1 LNSLFLLI
9 NITIMKNKY
18 IFSVII
24 ALYGLFSY
32 SQVSISPATFNV
44 SDQITITVS
53 FANATCN
60 GMGTAPAKVYMHAG
74 IGNTANAFGFA
85 VIGNWGTD
93 DGVGLMTNNGNGTW
107 SKTITP
113 STYFGL
119 TTTQQMNAAKMGMVF
134 RNAAGTQTLKMPPS
148 CGDFIF
154 NVGVFQA
161 NLTSP
166 AENSTTIL
174 AAGGNLTIA
183 ANNTNGVAD
192 YNLLANGTSLNTSN
206 GVSSYNFNHIGI
218 NTNQSYDLQ
227 VKQGGTTLSK
237 KFNVIVNPGT
247 ISQALPSGLE
257 DGINYNA
264 GDVTKATLVLDAPSK
279 DFVYVAGSFNNYQPT
294 DSYAMKKDPTTGK
307 FWLEINGLTAGTI
320 YHYQYWVVDN
330 TPIVN
335 SPLLV
340 KTADPYSTLV
350 LSPFDD
356 PSIPSISYPNL
367 PSYPAGQ
374 QREVTVLQTGQAA
387 YPWINNSFTKP
398 KKEDL
403 LVYEV
408 LIRDFDANRNF
419 QSLIDR
425 IDYFKSLKINAIELM
440 PVMEFE
446 GNESW
451 GYNTSFHMALDK
463 FYGTSTK
470 FKEFIDLC
478 HSNGIAVILDVAL
491 NHAFGRNPMVRMW
504 MNDPDG
510 DGWGDPSSENPY
522 FNSVAKHSYNV
533 GSDFNHASLLTK
545 NYVKRVIKQWVEEYK
560 IDGFRWDLTKGF
572 TQACTAADETCTNG
586 YQADRV
592 AILKDY
598 ADYSWNLDPTHYTIF
613 EHLGSE
619 NEEKEWANYRI
630 NETPSKGVMMWG
642 EMTSQYNLLLGGN
655 AGGDISGIGNKSRP
669 SFIGKRLIGF
679 PESHDKERLVYTAL
693 TSGNSGGAF
702 PVFGNVNNTLN
713 RMSAIGAASIL
724 VPGPKMIW
732 HFADLGMGD
741 SIFSCTNGLV
751 DIDTDGSGPDGDC
764 KLATKPQPQW
774 TNNWLNDV
782 NRSKIY
788 NDWSKM
794 IKLKISEPV
803 FEGDYTISPDASTVK
818 QRIYVFDN
826 ALPSTQL
833 KNVVVL
839 CNFSVANLS
848 IAPGFPYAGTWYNL
862 LDNSSIVIGTAD
874 VNTPIAINSGQ
885 FKVYGN
891 QPSAFLG
898 TQDFELTNNLKIYP
912 NPTQSAFNVS
922 GFATLVEVYK
932 MTGQKVKTFKGGFE
946 TTHLFNISDLNQGFY
961 LVKITDENNR
971 LSSVKL
977 IKE

>member
-1 LNSLFLLI
+1 
-9 NITIMKNKY
+9 MKNKY

-24 ALYGLFSY
+24 ALQCLFSY

-44 SDQITITVS
+44 TDQITITVS
-53 FANATCN
+53 FANSTCN
-60 GMGTAPAKVYMHAG
+60 QMGTAPSKVYMHAG
-74 IGNTANAFGFA
+74 IGNTANAFGLA

-119 TTTQQMNAAKMGMVF
+119 TSTQQMNASKMGLVF
-134 RNAAGTQTLKMPPS
+134 RNPTGTQTLKSPPS
-148 CGDFIF
+148 CSDFIF
-154 NVGVFQA
+154 NVGLFQT

-166 AENSTTIL
+166 IENSTTVI
-174 AAGGNLTIA
+174 ASGGSLTIA
-183 ANNTNGVAD
+183 ANNTNGVAN
-192 YNLLANGTSLNTSN
+192 YNLLANGISINTAN
-206 GVSSYNFNHIGI
+206 AVSTYSFNHTNIT
-218 NTNQSYDLQ
+218 TNQSYDLQ
-227 VKQGGTTLSK
+227 VTQGTTIVSK
-237 KFNVIVNPGT
+237 KFNVLVSPGT
-247 ISQALPSGLE
+247 VSEALPSGVE
-257 DGINYNA
+257 DGINYNI
-264 GDVTKATLVLDAPSK
+264 GDPTKATLVLDAPDK

-294 DSYAMKKDPTTGK
+294 ADYAMKKDPTTGK
-307 FWLEINGLTAGTI
+307 FWLELSGLISGTI
-320 YHYQYWVVDN
+320 YNYQYWVVDN
-330 TPIVN
+330 SPIVN

-356 PSIPSISYPNL
+356 ASIPSTSYPNL
-367 PSYPAGQ
+367 PAYPAGQ
-374 QREVTVLQTGQAA
+374 QREVSVLQTGQTP
-387 YPWINNSFTKP
+387 YPWINTNFTKP

-403 LVYEV
+403 VVYEV

-425 IDYFKSLKINAIELM
+425 IDYFKNLKINAIELM

-451 GYNTSFHMALDK
+451 GYNTAFHMALDK
-463 FYGTSTK
+463 FYGTTSK
-470 FKEFIDLC
+470 FKEFVDLC

-510 DGWGDPSSENPY
+510 DGWGEPSNENPY
-522 FNSVAKHSYNV
+522 FNAVAKHSYNV
-533 GSDFNHASLLTK
+533 GSDFNHSSAFTK
-545 NYVKRVIKQWVEEYK
+545 NYVKRVIKHWIQEYK

-572 TQACTAADETCTNG
+572 TQACTAADEACTNN

-592 AILKDY
+592 AVLKDY

-619 NEEKEWANYRI
+619 SEEKEWANYRI

-669 SFIGKRLIGF
+669 SFAGKRLIGF
-679 PESHDKERLVYTAL
+679 TESHDKERLVYTAL

-702 PVFGNVNNTLN
+702 PVFGNVTNTIN
-713 RMSAIGAASIL
+713 RMPAIGAASIL

-741 SIFSCTNGLV
+741 SIYTCTNGSV
-751 DIDTDGSGPDGDC
+751 NTESDPTPGDC

-774 TNNWLNDV
+774 TNNWLADA
-782 NRSKIY
+782 NRSKVY
-788 NDWSKM
+788 SDWSKM
-794 IKLKISEPV
+794 IKLKINEPV
-803 FEGDYTISPDASTVK
+803 FEADYTISPDASTVK

-826 ALPSTQL
+826 ALPTNQL
-833 KNVVVL
+833 KNVVIL

-848 IAPGFPYAGTWYNL
+848 INPGFPYAGTWYNL
-862 LDNSSIVIGTAD
+862 LDNSSIVIGAGD
-874 VNTPIAINSGQ
+874 LNTPIEINSGQ

-898 TQDFELTNNLKIYP
+898 TQDFELTNNLDVYP
-912 NPTQSAFNVS
+912 NPVQSSFIVS
-922 GFATLVEVYK
+922 GFTTNVEIYNI
-932 MTGQKVKTFKGGFE
+932 TGQKVKIFKGSFD
-946 TTHLFNISDLNQGFY
+946 TNYSFNIEDLDQGIY
-961 LVKITDENNR
+961 MAKITDGNNL
-971 LSSVKL
+971 LSAIKL
-977 IKE
+977 IKQ